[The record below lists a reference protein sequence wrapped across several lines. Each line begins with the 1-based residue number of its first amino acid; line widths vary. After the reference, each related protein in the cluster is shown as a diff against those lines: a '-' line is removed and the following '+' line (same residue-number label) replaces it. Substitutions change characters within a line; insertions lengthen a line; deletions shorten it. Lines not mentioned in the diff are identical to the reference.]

1 MLRVSASPHIRSP
14 RTTRAIMLDVII
26 ALIPAMFAAF
36 FIFGPRS
43 LAIIAVSVAAS
54 VLTEAL
60 CNLAMKRDQSIGDL
74 TAVVTGLLLAYGL
87 PASLPLWMAALGA
100 IVAIGA
106 AKMLFGGLGD
116 NFANPA
122 ITGRIFLAVSFG
134 SSMSNS
140 VVLGRVAKTG
150 LSPDL
155 IGQATALTNA
165 GDMDLVSQA
174 TPLAVAREMVEGDI
188 PDSLTLFL
196 GNHAGMIG
204 EVSVLALLI
213 GALWLLLRGVIDLW
227 IPSTMIVSTVLLCW
241 VAGGDPLMH
250 LMSGGLIIGAFFMA
264 TDYVTSPITA
274 KGKIIFGIGCGL
286 LTFLMRMYSG
296 MPEGVSFAILIMN
309 ILTPHINNWT
319 KPVTMGGEAHAS

>member
-14 RTTRAIMLDVII
+14 RTTRAIMLDVIL
-26 ALIPAMFAAF
+26 ALIPAMIASV

-54 VLTEAL
+54 VATEAL
-60 CNLAMKRDQSIGDL
+60 SNLAMKREQSIGDL
-74 TAVVTGLLLAYGL
+74 TAIVTGLLLAYGL

-134 SSMSNS
+134 SYMSNS
-140 VVLGRVAKTG
+140 VVLGRIVNEG
-150 LSPDL
+150 LTSDL
-155 IGQATALTNA
+155 I
-165 GDMDLVSQA
+165 SQA
-174 TPLAVAREMVEGDI
+174 TPLAVARNMVEGDI
-188 PDSLTLFL
+188 PDYLTLFL

-204 EVSVLALLI
+204 EVSILALLI

-227 IPSTMIVSTVLLCW
+227 IPLSMITTTVLLCW
-241 VAGGDPLMH
+241 LAGGDPLMH

-264 TDYVTSPITA
+264 TDYVTSPITV

-309 ILTPHINNWT
+309 IMTPHINNWT
-319 KPVTMGGEAHAS
+319 KPVTMGGEKHAV

>member
-14 RTTRAIMLDVII
+14 RTTRAIMLDVIL
-26 ALIPAMFAAF
+26 ALIPAMIASV

-54 VLTEAL
+54 VTTEAL
-60 CNLAMKRDQSIGDL
+60 CNLAMKREQSIGDL
-74 TAVVTGLLLAYGL
+74 TAIVTGLLLAYGL

-100 IVAIGA
+100 IVSIGA

-134 SSMSNS
+134 SYMSNS
-140 VVLGRVAKTG
+140 VVLGRIVNEG
-150 LSPDL
+150 LTSDL
-155 IGQATALTNA
+155 I
-165 GDMDLVSQA
+165 SQA
-174 TPLAVAREMVEGDI
+174 TPLAVARNMVEGDI
-188 PDSLTLFL
+188 PDYLTLFL

-204 EVSVLALLI
+204 EVSILALLI

-227 IPSTMIVSTVLLCW
+227 IPLSMITTTVLLCW
-241 VAGGDPLMH
+241 LAGGDPLMH

-264 TDYVTSPITA
+264 TDYVTSPITV

-309 ILTPHINNWT
+309 IMTPHINNWT
-319 KPVTMGGEAHAS
+319 KPVTMGGEKHAV

>member
-14 RTTRAIMLDVII
+14 RTTRAIMLDVIL
-26 ALIPAMFAAF
+26 ALIPAMIASV

-54 VLTEAL
+54 VTTEAL
-60 CNLAMKRDQSIGDL
+60 CNLAMKREQSIGDL
-74 TAVVTGLLLAYGL
+74 TAIVTGLLLAYGL

-134 SSMSNS
+134 SYMSNS
-140 VVLGRVAKTG
+140 VVLGRIVNEG
-150 LSPDL
+150 LTSDL
-155 IGQATALTNA
+155 I
-165 GDMDLVSQA
+165 SQA
-174 TPLAVAREMVEGDI
+174 TPLAVARNMVEGDI
-188 PDSLTLFL
+188 PDYLTLFL

-204 EVSVLALLI
+204 EVSILALLI

-227 IPSTMIVSTVLLCW
+227 IPLSMITTTVLLCW
-241 VAGGDPLMH
+241 LAGGDPLMH

-264 TDYVTSPITA
+264 TDYVTSPITV

-309 ILTPHINNWT
+309 IMTPHINNWT
-319 KPVTMGGEAHAS
+319 KPVTMGGEKHAV

>member
-14 RTTRAIMLDVII
+14 RTTRAIMLDVIL
-26 ALIPAMFAAF
+26 ALIPAMIASV

-54 VLTEAL
+54 VATEAL
-60 CNLAMKRDQSIGDL
+60 CNLAMKREQSIGDL
-74 TAVVTGLLLAYGL
+74 TAIVTGLLLAYGL

-100 IVAIGA
+100 IVSIGA

-134 SSMSNS
+134 SYMSNS
-140 VVLGRVAKTG
+140 VVLGRIVNEG
-150 LSPDL
+150 LTSDL
-155 IGQATALTNA
+155 I
-165 GDMDLVSQA
+165 SQA
-174 TPLAVAREMVEGDI
+174 TPLAVARNMVEGDI
-188 PDSLTLFL
+188 PDYLTLFL

-204 EVSVLALLI
+204 EVSILALLI

-227 IPSTMIVSTVLLCW
+227 IPLSMITTTVLLCW
-241 VAGGDPLMH
+241 LAGGDPLMH

-264 TDYVTSPITA
+264 TDYVTSPITV

-309 ILTPHINNWT
+309 IMTPHINNWT
-319 KPVTMGGEAHAS
+319 KPVTMGGEKHAV

>member
-14 RTTRAIMLDVII
+14 RTTRAIMQDVIL
-26 ALIPAMFAAF
+26 ALIPAMIASV

-43 LAIIAVSVAAS
+43 LAIIAVSVTAS
-54 VLTEAL
+54 VATEAL
-60 CNLAMKRDQSIGDL
+60 CNLAMKREQSIGDL
-74 TAVVTGLLLAYGL
+74 TAIVTGLLLAYGL

-134 SSMSNS
+134 SYMSNS
-140 VVLGRVAKTG
+140 VVLGRIVNEG
-150 LSPDL
+150 LTSDL
-155 IGQATALTNA
+155 I
-165 GDMDLVSQA
+165 SQA
-174 TPLAVAREMVEGDI
+174 TPLAVARNMVEGDI
-188 PDSLTLFL
+188 PDYLTLFL

-204 EVSVLALLI
+204 EVSILALLI

-227 IPSTMIVSTVLLCW
+227 IPLSMITTTVLLCW
-241 VAGGDPLMH
+241 LAGGDPLMH

-264 TDYVTSPITA
+264 TDYVTSPITV

-309 ILTPHINNWT
+309 IMTPHINNWT
-319 KPVTMGGEAHAS
+319 KPVTMGGEKHAV

>member
-14 RTTRAIMLDVII
+14 RTTRAIMLDVIL
-26 ALIPAMFAAF
+26 ALIPAMIASV

-43 LAIIAVSVAAS
+43 LAIIAVSVTAS
-54 VLTEAL
+54 VATEAL
-60 CNLAMKRDQSIGDL
+60 CNLAMKREQSIGDL
-74 TAVVTGLLLAYGL
+74 TAIVTGLLLAYGL

-134 SSMSNS
+134 SYMSNS
-140 VVLGRVAKTG
+140 VVLGRIVNEG
-150 LSPDL
+150 LTSDL
-155 IGQATALTNA
+155 I
-165 GDMDLVSQA
+165 SQA
-174 TPLAVAREMVEGDI
+174 TPLAVARNMVEGDI
-188 PDSLTLFL
+188 PDYLTLFL

-204 EVSVLALLI
+204 EVSILALLI

-227 IPSTMIVSTVLLCW
+227 IPLSMITTTVLLCW
-241 VAGGDPLMH
+241 LAGGDPLMH

-264 TDYVTSPITA
+264 TDYVTSPITV

-309 ILTPHINNWT
+309 IMTPHINNWT
-319 KPVTMGGEAHAS
+319 KPVTMGGEKHAV

>member
-14 RTTRAIMLDVII
+14 RTTRAIMLDVIL
-26 ALIPAMFAAF
+26 ALIPAMIASV

-54 VLTEAL
+54 VATEAL
-60 CNLAMKRDQSIGDL
+60 CNLAMKREQSIGDL
-74 TAVVTGLLLAYGL
+74 TAIVTGLLLAYGL

-134 SSMSNS
+134 SYMSNS
-140 VVLGRVAKTG
+140 VVLGRIVNEG
-150 LSPDL
+150 LTSDL
-155 IGQATALTNA
+155 I
-165 GDMDLVSQA
+165 SQA
-174 TPLAVAREMVEGDI
+174 TPLAVARNMVEGDI
-188 PDSLTLFL
+188 PDYLTLFL

-204 EVSVLALLI
+204 EVSILALLI

-227 IPSTMIVSTVLLCW
+227 IPLSMITTTVLLCW
-241 VAGGDPLMH
+241 LAGGDPLMH

-264 TDYVTSPITA
+264 TDYVTSPITV

-309 ILTPHINNWT
+309 IMTPHINNWT
-319 KPVTMGGEAHAS
+319 KPVTMGGEKHAV

>member
-14 RTTRAIMLDVII
+14 RTTRAIMLDVIL
-26 ALIPAMFAAF
+26 ALIPAMIACV

-43 LAIIAVSVAAS
+43 LAIIAVSVTAS
-54 VLTEAL
+54 VATEAL
-60 CNLAMKRDQSIGDL
+60 CNLAMKREQSIGDL
-74 TAVVTGLLLAYGL
+74 TAIVTGLLLAYGL

-134 SSMSNS
+134 SYMSNS
-140 VVLGRVAKTG
+140 VVLGRIVNEG
-150 LSPDL
+150 LTSDL
-155 IGQATALTNA
+155 I
-165 GDMDLVSQA
+165 SQA
-174 TPLAVAREMVEGDI
+174 TPLAVARNMVEGDI
-188 PDSLTLFL
+188 PDYLTLFL

-204 EVSVLALLI
+204 EVSILALLI

-227 IPSTMIVSTVLLCW
+227 IPLSMITTTVLLCW
-241 VAGGDPLMH
+241 LAGGDPLMH

-264 TDYVTSPITA
+264 TDYVTSPITV

-309 ILTPHINNWT
+309 IMTPHINNWT
-319 KPVTMGGEAHAS
+319 KPVTMGGEKHAV